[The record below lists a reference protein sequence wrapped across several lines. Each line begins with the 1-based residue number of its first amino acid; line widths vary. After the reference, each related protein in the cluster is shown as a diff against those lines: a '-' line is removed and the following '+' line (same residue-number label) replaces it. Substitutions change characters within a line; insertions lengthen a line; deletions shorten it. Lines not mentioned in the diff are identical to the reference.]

1 MTSEER
7 FEPRLGRMRSIT
19 AKAPKSFRSCVIG
32 AVQRAGGFKRA
43 GKSATKSSGTYGR
56 GAGVGR
62 LLTASATRGR
72 TARRV
77 VVKARFVRLAGKGLR
92 AAAAHL
98 AYLQR
103 DGVTREGA
111 RGVLYGPQ
119 ADRIEASDFMGRCD
133 GDRHQFR
140 FIVAP
145 EDAHLYDDLKPLTR
159 KVMQQMEADLGTRL
173 DWAAVDHFNTGHPH
187 THIVLRGRDDRGKD
201 LVIAREYLSEGFRE
215 RVQAQVS
222 LDLGPRSE
230 REIALAL
237 QAEVSQERLTSIDR
251 QLRREADDQGHV
263 VAGHS
268 DPAMSAARAGRL
280 VKLQALGLAEKASGG
295 RWRLDPEMET
305 TLRQMGER
313 GDIIKT
319 LHRALTD
326 RGLEATLSEAQMH
339 LPSAPSPVPVGALT
353 GRLIERGILEEQ
365 SDRHYVIL
373 EGMDGRTHFVD
384 IGQGAATEA
393 LPKEAVLQ
401 VTPRRPEIREVDR
414 TVLTVAQ
421 ANGGYYTIEI
431 HLMFDPTARRPFAE
445 THARRLE
452 AIRRTT
458 GAIDRLPDGRF
469 RIDPDYLDKALAYE
483 RKDVARLPVSITVQA
498 SRTLDKLVSYKGVTW
513 LDRQWVAGPSTEC
526 ARTGFGE
533 ALRVALQARRQ
544 WLLEEGLW
552 MPVTGPGAETLDR
565 SVLKTLHQ
573 REMTEVAVGL
583 EANTGKSCR
592 TVPRGGLV
600 EGRLREIIATE
611 SEKYAVVERAKDFAL
626 VPWRPVLD
634 KHIGQEVSGL
644 MREGGINWT
653 ICRARGLE
661 ID

>member
-1 MTSEER
+1 
-7 FEPRLGRMRSIT
+7 
-19 AKAPKSFRSCVIG
+19 
-32 AVQRAGGFKRA
+32 
-43 GKSATKSSGTYGR
+43 
-56 GAGVGR
+56 
-62 LLTASATRGR
+62 
-72 TARRV
+72 
-77 VVKARFVRLAGKGLR
+77 
-92 AAAAHL
+92 
-98 AYLQR
+98 
-103 DGVTREGA
+103 
-111 RGVLYGPQ
+111 
-119 ADRIEASDFMGRCD
+119 
-133 GDRHQFR
+133 
-140 FIVAP
+140 
-145 EDAHLYDDLKPLTR
+145 
-159 KVMQQMEADLGTRL
+159 MEADLGTKL

-187 THIVLRGRDDRGKD
+187 THIVVRGRDDRDRD

-230 REIALAL
+230 REIAQAL
-237 QAEVSQERLTSIDR
+237 QVEVSQERLTSIDR
-251 QLRREADDQGHV
+251 QLRREADDQGYV
-263 VAGHS
+263 MGGHR
-268 DPAMSAARAGRL
+268 DTVMRAARAGRL
-280 VKLQALGLAEKASGG
+280 VKLEALGLAERASGG

-305 TLRQMGER
+305 TLRQIGER

-326 RGLEATLSEAQMH
+326 RGLEATLSETQMH
-339 LPSAPSPVPVGALT
+339 LPSSDSSLSAGTLT
-353 GRLIERGILEEQ
+353 GRLIERGVLDEQ

-373 EGMDGRTHFVD
+373 EGIDGRTHFVD
-384 IGQGAATEA
+384 IGQGTATEA
-393 LPKEAVLQ
+393 LPKEAILQ
-401 VTPRRPEIREVDR
+401 VTSRQPDIREVDR
-414 TVLTVAQ
+414 TVLAVAQ
-421 ANGGYYTIEI
+421 ANGGYYTTEM
-431 HLMFDPTARRPFAE
+431 HLRFDLTARLSFAE
-445 THARRLE
+445 THTRRLE

-483 RKDVARLPVSITVQA
+483 RKDVARSPVSITVQA

-513 LDRQWVAGPSTEC
+513 LDRQWVTGRSTDY
-526 ARTGFGE
+526 AHTGFGQ
-533 ALRVALQARRQ
+533 ALRSALQARRQ

-552 MPVTGPGAETLDR
+552 MPVTGPGAETLDP

-583 EANTGKSCR
+583 EAITGKTCR

-653 ICRARGLE
+653 IGRARGLE

>member
-1 MTSEER
+1 MASEEY
-7 FEPRLGRMRSIT
+7 FEPKLGRIRSQT
-19 AKAPKSFRSCVIG
+19 AKTPRSFRSSVIG

-43 GKSATKSSGTYGR
+43 GNAAAKGGGNYGR

-62 LLTASATRGR
+62 VLTASATRGR

-77 VVKARFVRLAGKGLR
+77 VVKARFVRLAGKGVR

-98 AYLQR
+98 NYLQR

-111 RGVLYGPQ
+111 RGVLYGPD
-119 ADRIEASDFMGRCD
+119 ADRIEASDFMERCD

-145 EDAHLYDDLKPLTR
+145 EDAHLYEDLKPLTR
-159 KVMQQMEADLGTRL
+159 TVMQQMEADLGTKL

-187 THIVLRGRDDRGKD
+187 THIVVRGRDDRGKD

-230 REIALAL
+230 REIAQAL
-237 QAEVSQERLTSIDR
+237 QAEVTQERLTAIDR
-251 QLRREADDQGHV
+251 ELRREADDRGHV
-263 VAGHS
+263 LAGHS
-268 DPAMSAARAGRL
+268 DSVMSAARAGRL
-280 VKLQALGLAEKASGG
+280 VKLEALGLAEKLPGG
-295 RWRLDPEMET
+295 RWRLHPELET
-305 TLRQMGER
+305 TLRQMGEQ
-313 GDIIKT
+313 GDIVKT
-319 LHRALTD
+319 LHRALKD
-326 RGLEATLSEAQMH
+326 RGLEASLSETQMH
-339 LPSAPSPVPVGALT
+339 LPSAPSSGLASTLT
-353 GRLIERGILEEQ
+353 GRLIERGILEEH

-373 EGMDGRTHFVD
+373 EGIDGRTHYVD
-384 IGQGAATEA
+384 IGQGSHTEA
-393 LPKEAVLQ
+393 LPKEAILQ
-401 VTPRRPEIREVDR
+401 VTPRRPDIREVDR
-414 TVLTVAQ
+414 TVLAVAQ
-421 ANGGYYTIEI
+421 ANGGYYTTEI
-431 HLMFDPTARRPFAE
+431 HLRFDPSARRSFAE
-445 THARRLE
+445 THTRRLE

-458 GAIDRLPDGRF
+458 GAIERLPDGRF
-469 RIDPDYLDKALAYE
+469 RIDPDHLDKALAYE
-483 RKDVARLPVSITVQA
+483 RKDVARLPVSISVQA
-498 SRTLDKLVSYKGVTW
+498 SRALDKLVGYKGVTW

-526 ARTGFGE
+526 AHSGFGQ
-533 ALRVALQARRQ
+533 ALRSALQARRQ
-544 WLLEEGLW
+544 WLLEEGIW
-552 MPVTGPGAETLDR
+552 MPVTGQGAETLDP

-573 REMTEVAVGL
+573 QEMTDVAAGL
-583 EANTGKSCR
+583 EASTGKTCR

-600 EGRLREIIATE
+600 EGRLREIIETE

-634 KHIGQEVSGL
+634 KHIGQDVSGL

-653 ICRARGLE
+653 IGRARGLE